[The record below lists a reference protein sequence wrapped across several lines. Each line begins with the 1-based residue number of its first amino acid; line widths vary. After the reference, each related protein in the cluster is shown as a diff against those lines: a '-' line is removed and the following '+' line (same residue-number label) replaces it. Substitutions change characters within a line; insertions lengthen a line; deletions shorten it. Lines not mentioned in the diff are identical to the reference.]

1 MLHFTLDVFDIEPEV
16 EEKIKG
22 LVEKNN
28 KEYKE
33 RNHKWNFDE
42 NLGFFNINCHTS
54 SSYYLTELKNILF
67 NEVQED
73 QYTLDVDFGEEVLGT
88 AYIIEGKVMD
98 NMEKPEE
105 EKFNL
110 VHKLI
115 YTEKPDSCILFCNT
129 REKVKALFEK
139 ISIYLVKSSAHDII
153 FRIGVRL

>member
-73 QYTLDVDFGEEVLGT
+73 QYTLEVDFGEEVLGT
-88 AYIIEGKVMD
+88 AYILEEKVRD
-98 NMEKPEE
+98 NMEEPEE
-105 EKFNL
+105 EKFN
-110 VHKLI
+110 
-115 YTEKPDSCILFCNT
+115 
-129 REKVKALFEK
+129 RFEL
-139 ISIYLVKSSAHDII
+139 SVYLNDCTMSQAADVMRVLSENGYVAEVYLTKKDQ
-153 FRIGVRL
+153 

>member
-42 NLGFFNINCHTS
+42 HLGFFNINGHTS
-54 SSYYLTELKNILF
+54 SWYYLTELKNILF

-73 QYTLDVDFGEEVLGT
+73 QYTLDVNFGEEVLGT
-88 AYIIEGKVMD
+88 AYILEEKVMD
-98 NMEKPEE
+98 NMEEPEE
-105 EKFNL
+105 ETFNRFEL
-110 VHKLI
+110 SVYLNDC
-115 YTEKPDSCILFCNT
+115 TMSQAADVMRILSENGYVA
-129 REKVKALFEK
+129 EV
-139 ISIYLVKSSAHDII
+139 YLTKKDQ
-153 FRIGVRL
+153 

>member
-33 RNHKWNFDE
+33 RNHKWNFEE

-54 SSYYLTELKNILF
+54 SWYYLTELKNILF

-73 QYTLDVDFGEEVLGT
+73 QYNLEVDFGEEVLGT
-88 AYIIEGKVMD
+88 AYILEEKVMD
-98 NMEKPEE
+98 NMEEPEE
-105 EKFNL
+105 EKFN
-110 VHKLI
+110 
-115 YTEKPDSCILFCNT
+115 
-129 REKVKALFEK
+129 RFEL
-139 ISIYLVKSSAHDII
+139 SVYLNDCTMSQAADVMRVLSENGYVAEVYLTKKDQ
-153 FRIGVRL
+153 

>member
-42 NLGFFNINCHTS
+42 HLGFFNINCHTS
-54 SSYYLTELKNILF
+54 SWYYLTELKNILF

-73 QYTLDVDFGEEVLGT
+73 QYTLDVNFGEEVLGT
-88 AYIIEGKVMD
+88 AYILEEKVMD
-98 NMEKPEE
+98 NMEEPEE
-105 EKFNL
+105 ETFNRFEL
-110 VHKLI
+110 SVYLNDC
-115 YTEKPDSCILFCNT
+115 TMGQAADVMRILSENGYVA
-129 REKVKALFEK
+129 EV
-139 ISIYLVKSSAHDII
+139 YLTKKDQ
-153 FRIGVRL
+153 

>member
-33 RNHKWNFDE
+33 RNHKWNFEE

-54 SSYYLTELKNILF
+54 SSYYLTKLKNILF

-73 QYTLDVDFGEEVLGT
+73 QYNLEVDFGEEVLGT
-88 AYIIEGKVMD
+88 AYILEEKVMD
-98 NMEKPEE
+98 NMEEPEE
-105 EKFNL
+105 EKFN
-110 VHKLI
+110 
-115 YTEKPDSCILFCNT
+115 
-129 REKVKALFEK
+129 RFEL
-139 ISIYLVKSSAHDII
+139 SVYLNDCTMSQAADVIRVLSENGYVAEAYLTKKDQ
-153 FRIGVRL
+153 

>member
-33 RNHKWNFDE
+33 RNHKWNFE
-42 NLGFFNINCHTS
+42 EKLGFFNINCHTS

-98 NMEKPEE
+98 NMEQPEE
-105 EKFNL
+105 EKFN
-110 VHKLI
+110 
-115 YTEKPDSCILFCNT
+115 
-129 REKVKALFEK
+129 RFEL
-139 ISIYLVKSSAHDII
+139 SVYLNDCTMSQAADVIRVLSENGYVAEAYLTKKDQ
-153 FRIGVRL
+153 

>member
-33 RNHKWNFDE
+33 RNHKWNFEE

-54 SSYYLTELKNILF
+54 SSYYLTKLKNILF

-73 QYTLDVDFGEEVLGT
+73 QYNLEVDFGEEVLGT
-88 AYIIEGKVMD
+88 AYILEEKVMD
-98 NMEKPEE
+98 NMEEPEE
-105 EKFNL
+105 EKFN
-110 VHKLI
+110 
-115 YTEKPDSCILFCNT
+115 
-129 REKVKALFEK
+129 RFEL
-139 ISIYLVKSSAHDII
+139 SVYLNDCTMSQAADVIRVLSENGYVAEVYLTKKDQ
-153 FRIGVRL
+153 